1 MSTGYDHHC
10 HQNLV
15 GEVDHEF
22 SRREVKSSLK
32 IGANRIRVVLIIV
45 HDCNVLELKENNDQS
60 SKRPV
65 LSYFFKTWK
74 QDSGRSGPLLVKDPL
89 ELGGPNSTGPLGSCS
104 T

>member
-45 HDCNVLELKENNDQS
+45 HDCNVLELKEDNDQS
-60 SKRPV
+60 SKRP
-65 LSYFFKTWK
+65 YFFKTWK

-89 ELGGPNSTGPLGSCS
+89 ELEGPDSTLGIASCS

>member
-32 IGANRIRVVLIIV
+32 VGANRIRVVLIIV
-45 HDCNVLELKENNDQS
+45 HDCNVLELKEDNDQS
-60 SKRPV
+60 SKRP
-65 LSYFFKTWK
+65 YFFKTWK

-89 ELGGPNSTGPLGSCS
+89 ELEGPNSTGPLGSCS